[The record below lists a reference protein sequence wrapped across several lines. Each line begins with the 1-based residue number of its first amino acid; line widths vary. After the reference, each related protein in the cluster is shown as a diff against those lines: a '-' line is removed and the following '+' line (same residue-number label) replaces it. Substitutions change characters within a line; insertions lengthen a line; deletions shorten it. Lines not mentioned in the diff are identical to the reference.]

1 MDDHRQSHFQCPA
14 DASGRLLCWDDKHCQ
29 KVCPASCGNRSCT
42 ANGTCCNAACLGGCD
57 GDQQHHCHVCRHY
70 SVGYGTNRTCT
81 ETCPGH
87 MYKLFRRCVTE
98 QECREMPPPP
108 PINYS
113 RMRLEPNIQAY
124 KILNDTC
131 VYMCP
136 NGYMEKGTKDNAS
149 CEKCP
154 PSGCTRECT
163 GGTINSAAS
172 AEKFRGCTTINGSL
186 IIALRSSGGNI
197 VSILESALSEVRVI
211 YGVLKVV
218 RSYPL
223 VSLMSLKRL
232 EKIVAIPGL
241 HKGEALHIFNNPNL
255 ELLWDWE
262 ADPPKRLQITGK
274 LFIHFNQ
281 KLCYNKQILPLRNM
295 TVGTS
300 FDEVEV
306 STDNNGDQALC
317 YQETLDLRIQTLHK
331 NFVILTWNTFCIDD
345 TRQLLGYSI
354 YYIAAEHN
362 VTLYGQRDACSDT
375 WNVLDIANDDVRNN
389 TAIVKPGPGF
399 PNDTCDSQQPVF
411 HPVNHL
417 IPFTRY
423 AVYVKTY
430 TTLQDKRGA
439 QSPIKYFV
447 TLPGRPSPPVGLTEE
462 SRTEHSVS
470 VRWSPPTMPNGTII
484 AYHVEVQANSY
495 NRLKIMGAN
504 VNYCTN
510 PSLLANIIAVR
521 GEDIAEKKE
530 DKSGE
535 VKNGSCECKEEE
547 TRTYTKFDKIKEKER
562 QESITFENELQNMVY
577 VKQKN
582 TTRGSNKNK
591 RESRLRR
598 SIDNSL
604 SSMLV
609 ILSANNVPQVGV
621 NHPNFTEENGFI
633 SSLYYK
639 LSGDARSLTVNNMRH
654 FTWYTVSVWAC
665 RAQHA
670 NESDRDYADDWCS
683 ERAFYTFRTLELL
696 TVDVVRKVH
705 AEVLPSNKTMPDV
718 NVTWEPPDNPNGFVV
733 AYNVHHLRVE
743 DNAQAQDVG
752 LQSCISATDYE
763 NGGRGFLIRN
773 LAAGNYTIRITPIT
787 VSGAGNVS
795 SDIYVFIPE
804 RTAESGYEWIW
815 GVVGGCLIVIL
826 VLGGGIWYARRG
838 LLLPTEANKLFA
850 SVNPEYVSTVYVP
863 DEWEVPRSNIECI
876 RELGQGSFG
885 MVYEGIAKGLAKGKP
900 ETRCAVKTVN
910 EHATDRERIEFLNE
924 ASVMKAFDTFHVVRL
939 LGVVSRGQPTLVV
952 MELMEHGDL
961 KTYLRSHRPDPDA
974 SQPRRDAASAPPTL
988 QNILQMAIEIAD
1000 GMAYLSAKKFVHRD
1014 LAARNCMVAG
1024 DLTVKV
1030 GDFGMTRD
1038 IYETDYYRKGS
1049 KGLLPVRWMSPESLK
1064 DGVFSSSSDI
1074 WSFGIVLWE
1083 MATLA
1088 MQPYQGLSNE
1098 QVLRYVVE
1106 GGVMER
1112 PEHCPDRLYELMRA
1126 CWEHRQAMRPTF
1138 LQLVADLAPSAAP
1151 YFRPRSFF
1159 HTAQGQE
1166 IYQAQR
1172 NAREEEQEL
1181 PEVGVGAVA
1190 TGSGSNLFGV
1200 SGRLASWVRELSSL
1214 RSRDDDAAA
1223 EPLQPQPQPAA
1234 LPLKGP
1240 NGVPPDRYARD
1251 PTSTPC

>member
-1 MDDHRQSHFQCPA
+1 MRRERGLAGPVTFLLLLACARVHAEISREICPSLDIRNSPENLHKLADCRVIEGQLSILLMERATDRQFENMSFPNLREVTGYIMIYRVKGIRNLGDLFPNLAVIRGMQLFNDFALVVFDNENLVSLGLRSLTHIEQGAVRIQHNDRLCYTNTIDWSKIATDGVDNGIIKSNYDTRLCGLCPNAQGRMDDHRQSHFQCPA

-535 VKNGSCECKEEE
+535 VKNGSCECKEE

-621 NHPNFTEENGFI
+621 NHPNFTEENAKCSHRYDVCIITENDTGFI

-683 ERAFYTFRTLELL
+683 ERAFYTFRTLELFQL
-696 TVDVVRKVH
+696 
-705 AEVLPSNKTMPDV
+705 S
-718 NVTWEPPDNPNGFVV
+718 
-733 AYNVHHLRVE
+733 
-743 DNAQAQDVG
+743 
-752 LQSCISATDYE
+752 
-763 NGGRGFLIRN
+763 
-773 LAAGNYTIRITPIT
+773 
-787 VSGAGNVS
+787 
-795 SDIYVFIPE
+795 
-804 RTAESGYEWIW
+804 
-815 GVVGGCLIVIL
+815 L
-826 VLGGGIWYARRG
+826 V
-838 LLLPTEANKLFA
+838 
-850 SVNPEYVSTVYVP
+850 
-863 DEWEVPRSNIECI
+863 
-876 RELGQGSFG
+876 
-885 MVYEGIAKGLAKGKP
+885 
-900 ETRCAVKTVN
+900 
-910 EHATDRERIEFLNE
+910 
-924 ASVMKAFDTFHVVRL
+924 
-939 LGVVSRGQPTLVV
+939 
-952 MELMEHGDL
+952 
-961 KTYLRSHRPDPDA
+961 
-974 SQPRRDAASAPPTL
+974 
-988 QNILQMAIEIAD
+988 
-1000 GMAYLSAKKFVHRD
+1000 
-1014 LAARNCMVAG
+1014 
-1024 DLTVKV
+1024 
-1030 GDFGMTRD
+1030 
-1038 IYETDYYRKGS
+1038 
-1049 KGLLPVRWMSPESLK
+1049 
-1064 DGVFSSSSDI
+1064 
-1074 WSFGIVLWE
+1074 
-1083 MATLA
+1083 
-1088 MQPYQGLSNE
+1088 
-1098 QVLRYVVE
+1098 
-1106 GGVMER
+1106 
-1112 PEHCPDRLYELMRA
+1112 
-1126 CWEHRQAMRPTF
+1126 
-1138 LQLVADLAPSAAP
+1138 
-1151 YFRPRSFF
+1151 
-1159 HTAQGQE
+1159 
-1166 IYQAQR
+1166 
-1172 NAREEEQEL
+1172 
-1181 PEVGVGAVA
+1181 
-1190 TGSGSNLFGV
+1190 
-1200 SGRLASWVRELSSL
+1200 
-1214 RSRDDDAAA
+1214 
-1223 EPLQPQPQPAA
+1223 
-1234 LPLKGP
+1234 
-1240 NGVPPDRYARD
+1240 
-1251 PTSTPC
+1251 

>member
-1 MDDHRQSHFQCPA
+1 MIKLADCRVIEGQLSILLMERATDRQFENMSFPNLREVTGYIMIY
-14 DASGRLLCWDDKHCQ
+14 SRTTTR
-29 KVCPASCGNRSCT
+29 V
-42 ANGTCCNAACLGGCD
+42 
-57 GDQQHHCHVCRHY
+57 
-70 SVGYGTNRTCT
+70 SVGCVPTRRAEWTTTGSRISSARPTPAVGCSAGTTNIAR
-81 ETCPGH
+81 
-87 MYKLFRRCVTE
+87 K
-98 QECREMPPPP
+98 ECREMPPPP

-172 AEKFRGCTTINGSL
+172 AEKFR
-186 IIALRSSGGNI
+186 GNI

-375 WNVLDIANDDVRNN
+375 
-389 TAIVKPGPGF
+389 
-399 PNDTCDSQQPVF
+399 QQPVF

-447 TLPGRPSPPVGLTEE
+447 TLPG
-462 SRTEHSVS
+462 
-470 VRWSPPTMPNGTII
+470 
-484 AYHVEVQANSY
+484 
-495 NRLKIMGAN
+495 
-504 VNYCTN
+504 

-535 VKNGSCECKEEE
+535 VKNGSCECKEKRPG
-547 TRTYTKFDKIKEKER
+547 RTPISTIYR
-562 QESITFENELQNMVY
+562 TFKVY

-683 ERAFYTFRTLELL
+683 ERAFYTFRTLEL
-696 TVDVVRKVH
+696 
-705 AEVLPSNKTMPDV
+705 
-718 NVTWEPPDNPNGFVV
+718 
-733 AYNVHHLRVE
+733 
-743 DNAQAQDVG
+743 
-752 LQSCISATDYE
+752 
-763 NGGRGFLIRN
+763 
-773 LAAGNYTIRITPIT
+773 
-787 VSGAGNVS
+787 
-795 SDIYVFIPE
+795 
-804 RTAESGYEWIW
+804 
-815 GVVGGCLIVIL
+815 
-826 VLGGGIWYARRG
+826 
-838 LLLPTEANKLFA
+838 
-850 SVNPEYVSTVYVP
+850 
-863 DEWEVPRSNIECI
+863 
-876 RELGQGSFG
+876 
-885 MVYEGIAKGLAKGKP
+885 
-900 ETRCAVKTVN
+900 
-910 EHATDRERIEFLNE
+910 
-924 ASVMKAFDTFHVVRL
+924 
-939 LGVVSRGQPTLVV
+939 
-952 MELMEHGDL
+952 
-961 KTYLRSHRPDPDA
+961 
-974 SQPRRDAASAPPTL
+974 
-988 QNILQMAIEIAD
+988 
-1000 GMAYLSAKKFVHRD
+1000 
-1014 LAARNCMVAG
+1014 
-1024 DLTVKV
+1024 
-1030 GDFGMTRD
+1030 
-1038 IYETDYYRKGS
+1038 
-1049 KGLLPVRWMSPESLK
+1049 
-1064 DGVFSSSSDI
+1064 
-1074 WSFGIVLWE
+1074 
-1083 MATLA
+1083 
-1088 MQPYQGLSNE
+1088 
-1098 QVLRYVVE
+1098 
-1106 GGVMER
+1106 
-1112 PEHCPDRLYELMRA
+1112 
-1126 CWEHRQAMRPTF
+1126 
-1138 LQLVADLAPSAAP
+1138 
-1151 YFRPRSFF
+1151 
-1159 HTAQGQE
+1159 
-1166 IYQAQR
+1166 
-1172 NAREEEQEL
+1172 
-1181 PEVGVGAVA
+1181 
-1190 TGSGSNLFGV
+1190 
-1200 SGRLASWVRELSSL
+1200 
-1214 RSRDDDAAA
+1214 
-1223 EPLQPQPQPAA
+1223 
-1234 LPLKGP
+1234 
-1240 NGVPPDRYARD
+1240 
-1251 PTSTPC
+1251 